1 MSEPVVAQKSPFE
14 FEVKEGRKYWWCA
27 CGKSANQPFCDG
39 SHKDTEFHARRLRG
53 QAVPVGLFLRLQE
66 ERQRPALRRRPQ
78 RPIVRAAM
86 TALRRAGILAGL
98 LVALAGCGVF
108 DKEPPKPCP
117 VALVLKEAGE
127 VVRYQP
133 GAGRDLLDV
142 AYRASFGQNSL
153 ECHYKGSRLA
163 VALDVEVIAER
174 GPGAGAGEARIPY
187 FRRRAGRAPAHPR
200 ARGLRGGGR
209 LRGGPAPR
217 QRHGGTGP
225 APSPGGL
232 PERREL
238 RNRGRLRT
246 LARGAGGK
254 PPPPSGRAL
263 RRATSGRYF
272 VSGTAGLLEHSTRL
286 RTSGP

>member
-1 MSEPVVAQKSPFE
+1 
-14 FEVKEGRKYWWCA
+14 
-27 CGKSANQPFCDG
+27 
-39 SHKDTEFHARRLRG
+39 
-53 QAVPVGLFLRLQE
+53 
-66 ERQRPALRRRPQ
+66 
-78 RPIVRAAM
+78 M

-187 FRRRAGRAPAHPR
+187 FVAVLDERQRILAREVFEAAVVFEEGRRRASVTEELAQRLRLEDSQSGANFEIVVGFELSPEELEENRRRRAG
-200 ARGLRGGGR
+200 GR
-209 LRGGPAPR
+209 
-217 QRHGGTGP
+217 
-225 APSPGGL
+225 
-232 PERREL
+232 
-238 RNRGRLRT
+238 
-246 LARGAGGK
+246 
-254 PPPPSGRAL
+254 
-263 RRATSGRYF
+263 
-272 VSGTAGLLEHSTRL
+272 
-286 RTSGP
+286 